1 MNENINIEMNF
12 FKDWADILRKELVS
26 YGFDVD
32 KDNNPQE
39 ICMMYFNLKRRLITP
54 TPREI
59 LFSKKFKCP
68 DDLKDGLEKIKKR
81 VENGDNLLP
90 YLSERINDL
99 DYDDDMLNDWGVYH
113 LHLGEEIKDSGF
125 AERTGPLLFARF
137 DDEFAYFIDVYE
149 HGDWTKKEII
159 ERIHDNWP
167 DSIKEY
173 RLEDIIGLSQN
184 FNDEK
189 RKMFRDAGL
198 STLIEVEPGV
208 VYAPIGGGY
217 ATDGS
222 STEVV
227 MECDRY
233 AYMLKDYEETIRNN
247 IDKFISEARESGKE
261 IKESLHFVLQFKGKD
276 IIALETNT
284 QIAVK
289 LDEVKEN

>member
-12 FKDWADILRKELVS
+12 FRDWTDILRKELIN
-26 YGFDVD
+26 YGFDID
-32 KDNNPQE
+32 KDNTPRG

-54 TPREI
+54 TSREI

-81 VENGDNLLP
+81 VKNGDNLLP
-90 YLSERINDL
+90 YLSKNLNDL

-125 AERTGPLLFARF
+125 VERTGPLLFARF

-149 HGDWTKKEII
+149 HGVWTKKEIV

-173 RLEDIIGLSQN
+173 RLEDIIGLSQSC
-184 FNDEK
+184 NDKE
-189 RKMFRDAGL
+189 RKILRDAGV
-198 STLIEVEPGV
+198 STLIEVELGV

-227 MECDRY
+227 IECDRY
-233 AYMLKDYEETIRNN
+233 AHILKNYEETIRDN
-247 IDKFISEARESGKE
+247 IDKLISAALESGKE
-261 IKESLHFVLQFKGKD
+261 IKESLHFVLQFKEKD

-289 LDEVKEN
+289 LDEVKEK